1 MMAHPG
7 KKLLFMGQ
15 EFAQFIEWNEN
26 QQLDWLL
33 LGYDRH
39 REMREYVKALNHLY
53 LATPAMWQVDYS
65 WQGFQWIVP
74 DDNSQSIVAFIRR
87 DAAGGEIIALCN
99 FAPVHRPDYKIG
111 VPRAGI
117 YRELL
122 NSDDTR
128 FGGSG
133 ILNAPMH
140 SHKKADARL
149 RAVDLGGSAADVGG
163 AAARARA
170 ARQKGGGRKE
180 RGEESRR
187 AQSGQDGQ
195 SGGQDG
201 QSGQD
206 GGQNGPKARE
216 KAAVSARPFQG
227 ALVKD
232 FIPRR
237 AMPAGGIE

>member
-170 ARQKGGGRKE
+170 ARQKGGDAKSAAKKAG
-180 RGEESRR
+180 
-187 AQSGQDGQ
+187 A
-195 SGGQDG
+195 
-201 QSGQD
+201 
-206 GGQNGPKARE
+206 PKAAKTAKAE
-216 KAAVSARPFQG
+216 AKTAKAAKTAGKTAQ
-227 ALVKD
+227 K
-232 FIPRR
+232 R
-237 AMPAGGIE
+237 AKKQP